1 MYVQDF
7 SDDPWYKGIIS
18 RIYRKN
24 GGGGG
29 GGGGGVI
36 SFSRR
41 AKRRYVQECF
51 LQSKVSMEMPILSAH
66 K

>member
-7 SDDPWYKGIIS
+7 SDDPRYKGIIS

-29 GGGGGVI
+29 GGGGNFIFASGKKAVCPGM
-36 SFSRR
+36 FFT
-41 AKRRYVQECF
+41 K
-51 LQSKVSMEMPILSAH
+51 QSIYGDTNFE
-66 K
+66 